1 MYFIWRRNILD
12 RWSTFNFKYTPF
24 GILSNT
30 VSSWNIEPGFK
41 QLLVFIGNKYSI
53 TSGTIHW
60 LLATLGAAQMKLLL
74 MAWHFFCRRE
84 APRNSA
90 LIGWTSNV
98 GRLLVG
104 LEANLCWRLVQLEE
118 RAAGGEAQDPWAEG
132 NLFLVFGSL
141 IRGCIFSVC
150 FWVLELFL
158 TWGSHCNSLTIE
170 GSLLAP
176 CRIEGLERGTKYKRS
191 KTSQELRKLP

>member
-30 VSSWNIEPGFK
+30 GSSWNIEPGFK

-60 LLATLGAAQMKLLL
+60 LVATLGAPQMKLLL
-74 MAWHFFCRRE
+74 MTWHYFFCRRE

-132 NLFLVFGSL
+132 NLFYFCFWIPEKRMHIFCLFLVFGAL
-141 IRGCIFSVC
+141 PYLGVTLQQPNNRGIT
-150 FWVLELFL
+150 L
-158 TWGSHCNSLTIE
+158 
-170 GSLLAP
+170 
-176 CRIEGLERGTKYKRS
+176 GTLQNRR
-191 KTSQELRKLP
+191 LRKRNEIQKK